1 MSLRNYLE
9 KSSYQKTRRSKN
21 RKFNDEQKINMVES
35 ILYSSFQRK
44 KINNV
49 RVDRMPK
56 ELMGVKLN
64 WLSNDG
70 TVELLSGPLKRVRNF
85 NSQRKGPS
93 GSLGEF
99 AVKKS
104 AFGSGVQPELR
115 VKKGETKVLRSG
127 IKHDYKKIYV
137 EEGGRIVSDNKNNM
151 LILLASEELI
161 MENRSRIEWIG
172 KNGASNGKP
181 NTNPSLDGAPA
192 PYPFEFYNGDYSS
205 LENIEILN
213 GEDGKGDNPGTAGE
227 SAGIIYIEAK
237 KMRMAP
243 TAAIRAIGG
252 NGGNGPDGNGA
263 GGNGGA
269 IIVKTQIG
277 INIETKKLA
286 VTSGK
291 SAGYDGFEG
300 MKDVE
305 FLQ

>member
-1 MSLRNYLE
+1 MSLVNYLE
-9 KSSYQKTRRSKN
+9 KAYYQKSKLN
-21 RKFNDEQKINMVES
+21 NNKLNDEQRINMIES
-35 ILYSSFQRK
+35 ILYASFHRK
-44 KINNV
+44 KINNI
-49 RVDRMPK
+49 RPDRMPS
-56 ELMGVKLN
+56 EMMGVKLN
-64 WLSNDG
+64 WLSEDG
-70 TVELLSGPLKRVRNF
+70 TVELSSGPLKRVRNF

-127 IKHDYKKIYV
+127 IKHDYKKIYI

-151 LILLASEELI
+151 LILLASEELV
-161 MENRSRIEWIG
+161 MEERSRIEWIG
-172 KNGASNGKP
+172 KNGTTSGDP
-181 NTNPSLDGAPA
+181 NTDPSFDGAPA
-192 PYPFEFYNGDYSS
+192 PYAFDMYNGDYSS
-205 LENIEILN
+205 LENIEIIN
-213 GEDGKGDNPGTAGE
+213 GEDGDINTGGE

-252 NGGNGPDGNGA
+252 AGGSNPNGNGA

-277 INIETKKLA
+277 INVEMKKFA
-286 VTSGK
+286 VTGGK
-291 SAGYDGFEG
+291 SAGYDGFDG
-300 MKDVE
+300 VKDVE